1 LIKPWG
7 DLFVVRIA
15 GNSIAPFQIGS
26 IEYAVEHLGTRL
38 VIILCHSNCGAVT
51 AALEAMISGSPISSN
66 YLKIVIDAIRPA
78 VEPILHNHRSELSP
92 LLLSRSVEANVK
104 CSVDRL
110 CSQSEVVEKCIQED
124 GLIVMGAEYALET
137 GIVDFYE

>member
-1 LIKPWG
+1 MIKPWG

-78 VEPILHNHRSELSP
+78 VEPILHNHHSELSP

-104 CSVDRL
+104 YSADRL
-110 CSQSEVVEKCIQED
+110 CSQSEVVENYIQKE
-124 GLIVMGAEYALET
+124 GLAVIGAEYALET
-137 GIVDFYE
+137 GVVDFYE